1 MYGRNLVRVSIE
13 EEKLRFVARPGAY
26 LVLKGL
32 DGSSL
37 YGIVVGFNLI
47 DELYRRSRILE
58 AIEGYEDIA
67 PARNE
72 VLVSI
77 VGYEKNGFID
87 RGVPS
92 LPRPGD
98 RVYYAPPSVLKK
110 LFSTKKGISIG
121 RLSYDNEI
129 EVKLDVDKL
138 FTRHLAILAMT
149 GSGKSNT
156 LAVIVGEILK
166 QYQYPRIIL
175 LDTHSEYVSLA
186 SSEDFKA
193 RVFSPSKDMAKIIS
207 DTHNIEVKP
216 LEVPIWTLTIE
227 ELYSLLKLDTRA
239 TKQRMYLR
247 QALRTIKQRYLKT
260 IGVNDPV
267 YYSVDELKNNIK
279 ARDASADDL
288 RLKIE
293 ELADNEE
300 LSFITKPELWNRR
313 FHEVKEEYTSMYED
327 VGKAVVEAS
336 YKVYLEIASNLLKP
350 GLTIIALGG
359 LSSET
364 QVVVASMILRALWR
378 LIVSQKL
385 VGKTTPVVIGVE
397 EAHVY
402 APIDRWNPAK
412 EILEKISR
420 EGRKFGVGLIV
431 VSQRPRELSPTLLA
445 QCGNLIALRTVNPE
459 DQRHILSSIEEAS
472 KELIDSLPSL
482 GVGEALIS
490 GPAITFPAVVKIH
503 AFHERYGLEL
513 GGKDISFHR
522 EWSKKPEEIVITHP
536 RIELSEDKITNTIAS
551 RGKTR
556 DRSLT
561 DFFR

>member
-1 MYGRNLVRVSIE
+1 M
-13 EEKLRFVARPGAY
+13 
-26 LVLKGL
+26 
-32 DGSSL
+32 
-37 YGIVVGFNLI
+37 VVGFNLV

-58 AIEGYEDIA
+58 TIEGYEDIT

-77 VGYEKNGFID
+77 VGYERDNIIG

-98 RVYYAPPSVLKK
+98 RVYYAPPYMLENIFSSV
-110 LFSTKKGISIG
+110 KGISIG
-121 RLSYDNEI
+121 RLSYNETI
-129 EVKLDVDKL
+129 EVKLNIDKL

-156 LAVIVGEILK
+156 LAVIIGEVLK
-166 QYQYPRIIL
+166 HYSYPRIIL
-175 LDTHSEYVSLA
+175 LDTHSEYVALA
-186 SSEDFKA
+186 SYEEFKT
-193 RVFSPSKDMAKIIS
+193 RVYSPSKEMAKIIA
-207 DTHNIEVKP
+207 DTHGVPAKP
-216 LEVPIWTLTIE
+216 LEVPLWTLTIE

-247 QALRTIKQRYLKT
+247 QTVRSIKQRYSKT
-260 IGVNDPV
+260 IGVNEPL
-267 YYSVDELKNNIK
+267 YYTIDDLRNSIRVKDT
-279 ARDASADDL
+279 SADDL

-300 LSFITKPELWNRR
+300 LLFITKPEQWDKR
-313 FHEVKEEYTSMYED
+313 FREVLEEYM
-327 VGKAVVEAS
+327 GKGMDKNRAVIEAS
-336 YKVYLEIASNLLKP
+336 YRVYLELALSLLEP

-385 VGKTTPVVIGVE
+385 VGRNIPVVIGVE

-402 APIDRWNPAK
+402 APIDRWNPAR

-431 VSQRPRELSPTLLA
+431 VSQRPRELSSTLLA

-459 DQRHILSSIEEAS
+459 DQRHILSSVEEAS

-503 AFHERYGLEL
+503 AFHERYSLEL
-513 GGKDISFHR
+513 GGKDISFHE
-522 EWSKKPEEIVITHP
+522 EWSKPP
-536 RIELSEDKITNTIAS
+536 NKITITPPQIEQVVETID
-551 RGKTR
+551 KKPR
-556 DRSLT
+556 DKSLT
-561 DFFR
+561 DFIK